1 MFLKDLSCYADINE
15 VYVSKLAKINPPVRV
30 CTEIPI
36 NFHVILDALA
46 YKKIE
51 DNEKNDKKIHNR
63 HTMHVQSIS
72 NWAPANIG
80 PYSQAVR
87 VSFYVFFFLW
97 INCFDKQ
104 YCKIYMYFLIK
115 IFYSR

>member
-1 MFLKDLSCYADINE
+1 MSTADLVKKENLEITDLVAVTMFLKDLSSYADINE
-15 VYVSKLAKINPPVRV
+15 VYVSKLAKVNPPVRV

-36 NFHVILDALA
+36 NIHVVLDALA

-51 DNEKNDKKIHNR
+51 EDEKSDKVVYKR

-87 VSFYVFFFLW
+87 VS
-97 INCFDKQ
+97 K
-104 YCKIYMYFLIK
+104 
-115 IFYSR
+115 

>member
-1 MFLKDLSCYADINE
+1 MFLKDLSSYADINE
-15 VYVSKLAKINPPVRV
+15 VYVSKLAKVNPPVRV

-36 NFHVILDALA
+36 NFHVVLDALA

-51 DNEKNDKKIHNR
+51 EDERSDKKAHKR

-72 NWAPANIG
+72 HWAPANIG

-87 VSFYVFFFLW
+87 VSKYSSLM
-97 INCFDKQ
+97 NSFDKL
-104 YCKIYMYFLIK
+104 Y
-115 IFYSR
+115 